1 MAYIDA
7 DVHSIIRVS
16 GRKIQDSYQ
25 NL

>member
-16 GRKIQDSYQ
+16 GTKIQDSYQ